1 MLRMSMAAQVLSVV
15 LVAQAAAFW
24 GCSRSEFV
32 PPKPNLK
39 ALARGHADWKV
50 TQESQVSAE
59 EQEVLKADDTL
70 TRLYVRPGN
79 PEVASLYIAS
89 FLTQRSGRAPHSP
102 KNCLPGAGW
111 SWEVSDVRQVPVNGR
126 PEPIEVNHHIIQKGE
141 AKSVVYYWYQSRDRA
156 VASEYWAKAYV
167 VLDALRYNR
176 TDTAL
181 VRVIVNI
188 QGNNV
193 DAAEKAALDLIR
205 NSYVD
210 IRKQL
215 PS

>member
-1 MLRMSMAAQVLSVV
+1 MNMSLAAKVLSVV
-15 LVAQAAAFW
+15 LLAQTAAFW
-24 GCSRSEFV
+24 GCARSEFI
-32 PPKPNLK
+32 PAPTKLK
-39 ALARGHADWKV
+39 EIARGHADWKV

-59 EQEVLKADDTL
+59 EQEILKADDTL
-70 TRLYVRPGN
+70 TRIYMKPGVA
-79 PEVASLYIAS
+79 EVASLYIAT

-111 SWEVSDVRQVPVNGR
+111 SWEASDIRHVPVNGR
-126 PEPIEVNHHIIQKGE
+126 AEPIEVNHHIIQKGE
-141 AKSVVYYWYQSRDRA
+141 NKSVVYYWYQSRDRT

-188 QGNNV
+188 QNNNTE
-193 DAAEKAALDLIR
+193 AAEKAALDLIR
-205 NSYVD
+205 QSYPD